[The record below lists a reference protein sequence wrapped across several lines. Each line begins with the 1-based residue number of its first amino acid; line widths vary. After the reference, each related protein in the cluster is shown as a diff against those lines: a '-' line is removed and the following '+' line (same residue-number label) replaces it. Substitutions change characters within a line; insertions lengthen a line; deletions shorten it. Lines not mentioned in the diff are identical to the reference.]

1 MARGVVRPTM
11 VAPTHT
17 GVIVLT
23 SPGRALR
30 AVTIAAALALA
41 AGCTSDDPSATPSS
55 SAGTTSETA
64 PSPSTS
70 DELPATGEL
79 FRAARTAAL
88 AAESARIEGSLER
101 QGKAIE
107 VEVEGTAGG
116 SNQELFLVVDGGG
129 RAEVLTVGDEYWLGG
144 DEAFWVEQTGDAEA
158 GKAMVGRYVPIAESD
173 AKELGSFTVRSI
185 LTEEFSDPAI
195 AAIETSSEPVQRRSS
210 TANRSTSSGPTGPE
224 PGGRRRQRH
233 PPAAR
238 GSDGLTGRP
247 RCHPVGASGHL
258 HRAPGLRGRRQS

>member
-1 MARGVVRPTM
+1 M
-11 VAPTHT
+11 
-17 GVIVLT
+17 LT

-55 SAGTTSETA
+55 SAGTTSEAA
-64 PSPSTS
+64 PSQSTS

-101 QGKAIE
+101 QGKAFE

-173 AKELGSFTVRSI
+173 AKELGSFTLRSI
-185 LTEEFSDPAI
+185 LTDEFSDPAI
-195 AAIETSSEPVQRRSS
+195 AAIETSSEPVLEQELDGEPVYVLSGADGAELTVAADGSATLLRLV
-210 TANRSTSSGPTGPE
+210 GPTDSPADLAFTRW
-224 PGGRRRQRH
+224 GRVDTFTA
-233 PPAAR
+233 PPASAVVDE
-238 GSDGLTGRP
+238 G
-247 RCHPVGASGHL
+247 
-258 HRAPGLRGRRQS
+258 